1 MDKIIVNPVKQN
13 IRVKQFLGWFI
24 AIIFPFAVYG
34 IMEATKM
41 PIVASV
47 VYWAVCGVFLRYT
60 MENRLPFFNPQI
72 GKVKKEIILV
82 VFATIICAYLYMK
95 GAGKVELPPKELYLN
110 AFLFAFFNGC
120 FEHLV
125 WVNIFDLAGCKFKLG
140 GFFATFTYIV
150 LIQFMFWSTFIPKPH
165 NNVALFVFTQALT
178 IIIPFIMYIKTRD
191 ITIWSIHRIIF
202 NLLSVFFAGFGV
214 GIFLHL

>member
-1 MDKIIVNPVKQN
+1 MNRIIINPVKQN
-13 IRVKQFLGWFI
+13 VRVKQFLGWFI

-34 IMEATKM
+34 MMEATKM
-41 PIVASV
+41 PIIASI
-47 VYWAVCGVFLRYT
+47 VYWAVCGVLLRYT
-60 MENRLPFFNPQI
+60 MENKLPFFNPEI
-72 GKVKKEIILV
+72 KKVKKEIILV
-82 VFATIICAYLYMK
+82 VLATIVCAYLYMK
-95 GAGKVELPPKELYLN
+95 GSGKVELPPKELYLN

-125 WVNIFDLAGCKFKLG
+125 WVNIFELAGCKFKLG
-140 GFFATFTYIV
+140 GFLATFIYIV
-150 LIQFMFWSTFIPKPH
+150 LIQFMFWGMFIPMPQG
-165 NNVALFVFTQALT
+165 NVTLFVFTQALT

-214 GIFLHL
+214 HMFLHL

>member
-1 MDKIIVNPVKQN
+1 MDKIIINPVKQN

-24 AIIFPFAVYG
+24 AIIFPFAIYG
-34 IMEATKM
+34 MMEATKM
-41 PIVASV
+41 PIVASI
-47 VYWAVCGVFLRYT
+47 VYWAVCGILLRYT

-72 GKVKKEIILV
+72 EKVKKEIILV
-82 VFATIICAYLYMK
+82 VFATVICAYLYMR
-95 GAGKVELPPKELYLN
+95 GYGKVELPPKELYLN

-140 GFFATFTYIV
+140 GFFATFAYIV
-150 LIQFMFWSTFIPKPH
+150 LIQFMFWGKFIPMPQ

-191 ITIWSIHRIIF
+191 VTIWSIHRIIF

-214 GIFLHL
+214 STFLHL

>member
-1 MDKIIVNPVKQN
+1 MDKIIINPVKQN
-13 IRVKQFLGWFI
+13 TRVKQFLGWFI

-34 IMEATKM
+34 MMEATRM
-41 PIVASV
+41 PIIASI
-47 VYWAVCGVFLRYT
+47 VYWAVCGVLLRYT
-60 MENRLPFFNPQI
+60 MENKLPFFNPQI
-72 GKVKKEIILV
+72 EKVKKEIVLV
-82 VFATIICAYLYMK
+82 IFATIICAFLYMK
-95 GAGKVELPPKELYLN
+95 GYGKVALPPKELYLN

-150 LIQFMFWSTFIPKPH
+150 LIQFMFWGRFIPMPQG
-165 NNVALFVFTQALT
+165 NVALFVFTQALT

-191 ITIWSIHRIIF
+191 VTIWSIHRIIF

-214 GIFLHL
+214 STFLHL